1 MKNVFMNAID
11 VMYNRSSA
19 LIEMGLGSLLF
30 FRTKRLLGMR
40 TMRPS
45 TRQTGFTLIE
55 LLVVMAIIGV
65 LLVLLWPAVQAA
77 REAAR
82 ATECRNN
89 LKQIAL
95 ALHNYHDRTGVLPP
109 AWTADPYYRTQGWGW
124 GAMLLPDMEQSTLFQ
139 QLQFDDSMTSA
150 TSRQWH
156 LQSVKTFVC
165 PSDAFSLSG
174 IVIVQEPEF
183 RPPFPSRA
191 LAFFHPPPPKL
202 FPMAKSNYPAV
213 YGSTAAA
220 DDPDAGNGLFFRN
233 SSVRLRDV
241 VDGTSQTLMIG
252 ERRTTQ
258 RQKKDFMGNE
268 LTYVD
273 MTTWIGVLP
282 WCSDPSSRVVGSGHV
297 PPATTDRSF
306 PGFNSQ
312 HSGGTFFALADGSVR
327 NISVS
332 IDTTTYRA
340 LMTRSGGEV
349 MGEF

>member
-1 MKNVFMNAID
+1 MH
-11 VMYNRSSA
+11 S
-19 LIEMGLGSLLF
+19 
-30 FRTKRLLGMR
+30 
-40 TMRPS
+40 S

-55 LLVVMAIIGV
+55 MLVVIAIIGV
-65 LLVLLWPAVQAA
+65 LLALLLPAVQAA

-95 ALHNYHDRTGVLPP
+95 ALHNYHDRTGVLPH

-124 GAMLLPDMEQSTLFQ
+124 GAMLLPDMEQTTLFQ
-139 QLQFDDSMTSA
+139 QLRFDDSLTSTA
-150 TSRQWH
+150 SRQWH

-165 PSDAFSLSG
+165 PSDVFPLSG

-183 RPPFPSRA
+183 IPPIHA
-191 LAFFHPPPPKL
+191 AAFAVFHPPPPKL

-213 YGSTAAA
+213 YGSTATE
-220 DDPDAGNGLFFRN
+220 DDPDTGNGLFFRN
-233 SSVRLRDV
+233 SSIRLRDV

-268 LTYVD
+268 TTYVD
-273 MTTWIGVLP
+273 LTTWIGVLP
-282 WCSDPSSRVVGSGHV
+282 WCIDSSSRVVGSGDV
-297 PPATTDRSF
+297 QPIATDRSF

-327 NISVS
+327 MISSS

-340 LMTRSGGEV
+340 LMTRAGGEV
-349 MGEF
+349 VGEF